1 VPELPIA
8 IWILIFVVVADG
20 LFFGTRFL
28 RRR

>member
-8 IWILIFVVVADG
+8 IWIVIFVVVAGG
-20 LFFGTRFL
+20 LWLGTRFL